1 MAKKITF
8 MADYGCDPLWWEEPD
23 IVCDIAPENLPL
35 SKDMIAR
42 LHQWA
47 NQYNARLNWDD
58 PSNSPIPTP
67 EEIAQFE
74 TEGINLWEQLR
85 KELAPDYEV
94 FYFSDRLQKLIHHP
108 HELIQEIKQQDLVKV
123 LSQ

>member
-1 MAKKITF
+1 MARKITL
-8 MADYGCDPLWWEEPD
+8 MTDYGCDPLWWEEPD
-23 IVCDIAPENLPL
+23 MVGDIAPENLPL
-35 SKDMIAR
+35 SKDTIAR

-47 NQYNARLNWDD
+47 NQYNARLDWDD
-58 PSNSPIPTP
+58 PSNSPISTP
-67 EEIAQFE
+67 EEMAQFE
-74 TEGINLWEQLR
+74 TEGINLWQQLQ

-108 HELIQEIKQQDLVKV
+108 QELLLEIKQHDLVKI

>member
-1 MAKKITF
+1 MVRKITL
-8 MADYGCDPLWWEEPD
+8 MTNYGCDPLWWEEPD
-23 IVCDIAPENLPL
+23 MVGNIAPENLPL

-42 LHQWA
+42 LYQWA

-58 PSNSPIPTP
+58 PSNSPISTP
-67 EEIAQFE
+67 EEMAQFE
-74 TEGINLWEQLR
+74 TEGINLWQQLQ

-94 FYFSDRLQKLIHHP
+94 FYFSDQLQKVIYHP
-108 HELIQEIKQQDLVKV
+108 HKLLLETKQHDLVKI